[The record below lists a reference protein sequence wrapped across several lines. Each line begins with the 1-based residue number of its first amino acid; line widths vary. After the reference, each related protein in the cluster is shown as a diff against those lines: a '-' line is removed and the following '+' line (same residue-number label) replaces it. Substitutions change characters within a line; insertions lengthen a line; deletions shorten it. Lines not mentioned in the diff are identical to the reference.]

1 MKFSI
6 NQSELQNALSVVL
19 KGIATRSTLPI
30 LSGIYLDAHDDT
42 LTLQATD
49 LELSIQYSVS
59 ALIEETGKAVVP
71 GKLFSDIVKNLPDAA
86 VHVEAE
92 DDSAVITC
100 DTASFSIKTLDAEDF
115 PGFPHVDVQ
124 QEIIHM
130 IPSTKEVLDQVI
142 PNYITGNIYGC
153 LVESYASENNARM
166 TAMQSSTDNAKEMLR
181 DLSIQYNR
189 ARQAAITQEITEVIA
204 GAKAQKRK

>member
-71 GKLFSDIVKNLPDAA
+71 
-86 VHVEAE
+86 
-92 DDSAVITC
+92 
-100 DTASFSIKTLDAEDF
+100 ASCS
-115 PGFPHVDVQ
+115 PR
-124 QEIIHM
+124 
-130 IPSTKEVLDQVI
+130 S
-142 PNYITGNIYGC
+142 
-153 LVESYASENNARM
+153 
-166 TAMQSSTDNAKEMLR
+166 
-181 DLSIQYNR
+181 
-189 ARQAAITQEITEVIA
+189 
-204 GAKAQKRK
+204 

>member
-59 ALIEETGKAVVP
+59 ALIEETGKAVQ
-71 GKLFSDIVKNLPDAA
+71 L
-86 VHVEAE
+86 
-92 DDSAVITC
+92 SAVAQ
-100 DTASFSIKTLDAEDF
+100 DVGSAQETLSCEGEGED
-115 PGFPHVDVQ
+115 V
-124 QEIIHM
+124 EIAFNYAY
-130 IPSTKEVLDQVI
+130 VLDGLSSV
-142 PNYITGNIYGC
+142 
-153 LVESYASENNARM
+153 
-166 TAMQSSTDNAKEMLR
+166 STDNVFL
-181 DLSIQYNR
+181 
-189 ARQAAITQEITEVIA
+189 EVQSSMKPGIF
-204 GAKAQKRK
+204 KADEGENFLYLVMPVRIS